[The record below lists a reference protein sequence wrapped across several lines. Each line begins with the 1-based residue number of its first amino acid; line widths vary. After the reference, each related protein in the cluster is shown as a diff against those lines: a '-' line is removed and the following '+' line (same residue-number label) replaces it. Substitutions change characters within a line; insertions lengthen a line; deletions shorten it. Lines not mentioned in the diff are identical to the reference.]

1 MNYSR
6 IQHRVLLVD
15 NLMIRRYG
23 NLRMGPGRKLMC
35 GAIRNDWRICEFS
48 DRDMARLLSPLG
60 IRSLGGRIANRKLL
74 LTARNFR
81 PDIMLVGHCDYI
93 TNDTLHAIRRILPGI
108 RIAHFNVDPLWQEH
122 TRAQMADRME
132 SCDALFATTA
142 GDVLKAYRTGKN
154 VVAYMPNPSD
164 PSMENQDN
172 GAKSTFERDLFFAGN
187 PRDGDPRW
195 GLLKEL
201 LPRLEGRMRI
211 DIFGA
216 DKPSIWG
223 ADYEDVLAT
232 SKMSLNLNRKEGDKW
247 YSSDR
252 IAHLMGY
259 GILTFQSSKNQM
271 QRFFTDCET
280 VWFDD
285 AGDLAEKILHYQ
297 AHDAER
303 AAVASAGRAKYH
315 ELFNGAR
322 VLRFMVET
330 MLGEPYSEKYEW
342 EEEVYR

>member
-1 MNYSR
+1 MHTP
-6 IQHRVLLVD
+6 HRLLLVD

-48 DRDMARLLSPLG
+48 DRDMARLLAPLG
-60 IRSLGGRIANRKLL
+60 IRSLGGVIANRKLL
-74 LTARNFR
+74 LTAKNFR
-81 PDIMLVGHCDYI
+81 PDIMLLGHCDYI
-93 TNDTLHAIRRILPGI
+93 TNETLAAIRKAVPGI
-108 RIAHFNVDPLWQEH
+108 RIAHFNVDPLWQTR

-142 GDVLKAYRTGKN
+142 GEVLKTWTTGRN

-172 GAKSTFERDLFFAGN
+172 GAKTDFARDLFFAGN
-187 PRDGDPRW
+187 PREGDPRW
-195 GLLKEL
+195 DLLREL
-201 LPRLEGRMRI
+201 LPKIEGRLRVE
-211 DIFGA
+211 IFGA
-216 DKPSIWG
+216 DRPSIWG

-232 SKMSLNLNRKEGDKW
+232 SKMSLNLNRREGDLW

-252 IAHLMGY
+252 IAHLMGF
-259 GILTFQSSKNQM
+259 GILTFQSSKNGM
-271 QRFFTDCET
+271 QRFFTDQET
-280 VWFDD
+280 VWFDG
-285 AGDLAEKILHYQ
+285 AADLAEKILRYQ
-297 AHDAER
+297 ADDAAR

-315 ELFNGAR
+315 ALFNGAR

-330 MLGEPYSEKYEW
+330 MLGEPYSEPYEW
-342 EEEVYR
+342 AEEVYR

>member
-1 MNYSR
+1 MHTP
-6 IQHRVLLVD
+6 HRLLLVD

-48 DRDMARLLSPLG
+48 DRDMARLLAPLG
-60 IRSLGGRIANRKLL
+60 IRSLGGVIANRKLL
-74 LTARNFR
+74 LTAKNFR
-81 PDIMLVGHCDYI
+81 PDIMLLGHCDYI
-93 TNDTLHAIRRILPGI
+93 TNETLAAIRAAVPGI
-108 RIAHFNVDPLWQEH
+108 RIAHFNVDPLWQPR

-142 GDVLKAYRTGKN
+142 GEVLKTWTTGRN

-172 GAKSTFERDLFFAGN
+172 GAKTDFARDLFFAGN
-187 PRDGDPRW
+187 PREGDPRW
-195 GLLKEL
+195 DLLRAL
-201 LPRLEGRMRI
+201 LPKIEGRLRVE
-211 DIFGA
+211 IFGA
-216 DKPSIWG
+216 DRPSIWG

-232 SKMSLNLNRKEGDKW
+232 SKMSLNLNRREGDLW

-252 IAHLMGY
+252 IAHLMGF
-259 GILTFQSSKNQM
+259 GILTFQSSKNGM
-271 QRFFTDCET
+271 QRFFTDQET
-280 VWFDD
+280 VWFDE
-285 AGDLAEKILHYQ
+285 AADLAEKILRYQ
-297 AHDAER
+297 ADDVAR

-315 ELFNGAR
+315 ALFNGAR

-330 MLGEPYSEKYEW
+330 MLGEPYSEPYEW
-342 EEEVYR
+342 AEEVYR